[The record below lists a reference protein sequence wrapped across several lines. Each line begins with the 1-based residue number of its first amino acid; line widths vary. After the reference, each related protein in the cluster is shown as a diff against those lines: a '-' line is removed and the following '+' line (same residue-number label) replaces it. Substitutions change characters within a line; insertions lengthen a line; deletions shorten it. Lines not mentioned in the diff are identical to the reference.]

1 MGKLH
6 NIQVNGV
13 DHVVNFNSYAV
24 MQAYKKYGA
33 EGLETVMQSDPF
45 SFLFDMLKFG
55 LSDNGRKE
63 WSESEVYD
71 LIDGMGGINS
81 EGFIQLSGWMREAFE
96 TPESSRSESK
106 KNEEVSQG

>member
-6 NIQVNGV
+6 TIKINEQEYTL
-13 DHVVNFNSYAV
+13 NFNSYAV

-33 EGLETVMQSDPF
+33 DGLENVMATDPF

-55 LSDNGRKE
+55 LSDNGRKDWPE
-63 WSESEVYD
+63 YQVYD
-71 LIDGMGGINS
+71 LIDGLGGINS

-96 TPESSRSESK
+96 TPESSRSDSK
-106 KNEEVSQG
+106 KNEEQEK